1 MSMPGGASGD
11 GEDSVPDAPGQQAN
25 QPPQQPE
32 PPRAPSQPQ
41 QPQASSQPPPHQP
54 AQSGPHHA
62 PLPVPGQPP
71 HAQPPPAPGQPPH
84 QQPPHQH
91 PLPRAA
97 VTVPLGKMLY
107 LCVAALGVINLFLG
121 YVSAG
126 DGDSMNL
133 YKVGVAI
140 YALAPTM
147 FFLAGLVAVREF
159 LPRERAPGALPAMIT
174 TAIFVTL
181 VLSAISSD
189 GAGDLQTLFLVFGA
203 VQFVLAWLAY
213 VFDVGIIGARR

>member
-1 MSMPGGASGD
+1 MSMPSGASGGG
-11 GEDSVPDAPGQQAN
+11 GESVPE
-25 QPPQQPE
+25 PQ
-32 PPRAPSQPQ
+32 S
-41 QPQASSQPPPHQP
+41 PPHQP
-54 AQSGPHHA
+54 AQSP
-62 PLPVPGQPP
+62 PL
-71 HAQPPPAPGQPPH
+71 HAPGQPPH
-84 QQPPHQH
+84 QPPPHVPGQPPYQ
-91 PLPRAA
+91 PPRAA

-213 VFDVGIIGARR
+213 VFDVRIIGARR

>member
-1 MSMPGGASGD
+1 MSSAANGDPVPQRPDMPEA
-11 GEDSVPDAPGQQAN
+11 VQPDAQAH
-25 QPPQQPE
+25 
-32 PPRAPSQPQ
+32 
-41 QPQASSQPPPHQP
+41 PQAAPPPHPGHEQF
-54 AQSGPHHA
+54 AHPHPYH
-62 PLPVPGQPP
+62 PP
-71 HAQPPPAPGQPPH
+71 
-84 QQPPHQH
+84 
-91 PLPRAA
+91 PRAA

-133 YKVGVAI
+133 YKVGVAV

-147 FFLAGLVAVREF
+147 FFLAGLVAVRGF

-203 VQFVLAWLAY
+203 MQFVLAWLAY
-213 VFDVGIIGARR
+213 LFDSGVFVARR

>member
-1 MSMPGGASGD
+1 MSMPSGTGGTGGAGGTGGESG
-11 GEDSVPDAPGQQAN
+11 
-25 QPPQQPE
+25 PE
-32 PPRAPSQPQ
+32 PHAPSRPLH
-41 QPQASSQPPPHQP
+41 QPPPHQP
-54 AQSGPHHA
+54 APPAHQGPPSGP
-62 PLPVPGQPP
+62 PVPPD
-71 HAQPPPAPGQPPH
+71 HAAQA
-84 QQPPHQH
+84 HQH
-91 PLPRAA
+91 PHPQPPPRAA

>member
-1 MSMPGGASGD
+1 MSSGANGDPVPQRPDMPKP
-11 GEDSVPDAPGQQAN
+11 V
-25 QPPQQPE
+25 QPE
-32 PPRAPSQPQ
+32 PRAQPQ
-41 QPQASSQPPPHQP
+41 VPHESAGSAPPPPAPDQPPPHV
-54 AQSGPHHA
+54 HA
-62 PLPVPGQPP
+62 PPQLPHDPVP
-71 HAQPPPAPGQPPH
+71 HPPPPPGYQGPPPQAGHEQYAHPHPH
-84 QQPPHQH
+84 QLP
-91 PLPRAA
+91 PRAA

-126 DGDSMNL
+126 SGSMNL
-133 YKVGVAI
+133 YKVGVAV

-147 FFLAGLVAVREF
+147 FFLAGLVAVRGF

-213 VFDVGIIGARR
+213 LFDSGVFAARR

>member
-1 MSMPGGASGD
+1 MSTASGSSGGTGGA
-11 GEDSVPDAPGQQAN
+11 VPKREAQAAVSQPGQPAPSQLPPPAQAQS
-25 QPPQQPE
+25 QPSDRLPE
-32 PPRAPSQPQ
+32 PPTAYNPSS
-41 QPQASSQPPPHQP
+41 AAAPPPHQP
-54 AQSGPHHA
+54 
-62 PLPVPGQPP
+62 PP
-71 HAQPPPAPGQPPH
+71 
-84 QQPPHQH
+84 
-91 PLPRAA
+91 PRAA

-159 LPRERAPGALPAMIT
+159 LPRERPPGALPAMIT

-203 VQFVLAWLAY
+203 VQFVIAWLAY
-213 VFDVGIIGARR
+213 VFDSGLVGARR